1 MPQSKGILSDIAIK
15 VDTDKFFNH
24 CLQWVND
31 LFVLKGNVE
40 FLYEHRFYLGILK
53 YCTQRSIS
61 LK

>member
-1 MPQSKGILSDIAIK
+1 MPQSKGIRSDIVIK

-40 FLYEHRFYLGILK
+40 LVY
-53 YCTQRSIS
+53 
-61 LK
+61 